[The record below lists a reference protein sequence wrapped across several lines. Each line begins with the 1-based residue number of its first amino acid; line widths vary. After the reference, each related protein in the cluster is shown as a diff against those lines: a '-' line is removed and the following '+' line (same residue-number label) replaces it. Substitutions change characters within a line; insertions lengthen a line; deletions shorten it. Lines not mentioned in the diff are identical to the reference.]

1 VAGELEGKVAVVTG
15 GSRNIGR
22 ATALRL
28 AGLGASVAVTYQVD
42 AEGANETVRQVGELG
57 IRAVAYQATLEDASV
72 PESIIGL
79 VERDLG
85 PVDVLVNSAAIRP
98 RQPLGEVS
106 AEAFDS
112 VFALNVRAGFLL
124 AQAVAAGMRAREFGR
139 IIFLGGIS
147 SYIGQSDRA
156 AVMASKLAVVG
167 LSRSLA
173 FDLAP
178 FGITV
183 NVVVPGRIDT
193 VRGAAE
199 DYGPARDREGQAA
212 RTLVGHLGSPE
223 DVAGCC
229 AYLALPSTSF
239 ITGQELF
246 VTGGA
251 HPLIQGG
258 VG

>member
-1 VAGELEGKVAVVTG
+1 MAGELEGKLALVTG

-28 AGLGASVAVTYQVD
+28 AGLGATVAVTYRTD
-42 AEGANETVRQVGELG
+42 AEGAAETVQLIDELG
-57 IRAVAYQATLEDASV
+57 LRAKAYAAALEEAEVPASIVQAI
-72 PESIIGL
+72 ES
-79 VERDLG
+79 DFG
-85 PVDVLVNSAAIRP
+85 PIEVLVNSAAIRP

-124 AQAVAAGMRAREFGR
+124 AQAVSAGMKERGFGR
-139 IIFLGGIS
+139 ILFLGGIS
-147 SYIGQSDRA
+147 SYIGQYDRS

-173 FDLAP
+173 FELAT

-193 VRGAAE
+193 VRGATE
-199 DYGPARDREGQAA
+199 HYGPARDREGQAA
-212 RTLVGHLGSPE
+212 RTLVGHLGTPE
-223 DVAGCC
+223 DVASCC
-229 AYLALPSTSF
+229 AYLALPSTGF
-239 ITGQELF
+239 ITGQEFF

-251 HPLIQGG
+251 NPLIQGG

>member
-1 VAGELEGKVAVVTG
+1 MPGELEGKVAVVTG

-28 AGLGASVAVTYQVD
+28 AGLGCDVAVTYQSD
-42 AEGANETVRQVGELG
+42 AEGAQATVRMVAELG
-57 IRAVAYQATLEDASV
+57 LRAVAYQAALEEPEV
-72 PESIIGL
+72 PAAVLAKVES
-79 VERDLG
+79 DLG

-106 AEAFDS
+106 AAAFDS

-124 AQAVAAGMRAREFGR
+124 AQGVVGGMKARGFGR

-147 SYIGQSDRA
+147 SYIGQADRA

-178 FGITV
+178 FGVTV

-193 VRGAAE
+193 VRGAQE
-199 DYGPARDREGQAA
+199 HYGPPRDREGQAA
-212 RTLVGHLGSPE
+212 RTLVGRLGDPD

-239 ITGQELF
+239 ITGQEFF